1 MESLSFFSF
10 VSSIETLVNY
20 EFKNEKVEYAC
31 SDCKTLKSSER
42 SCKKCGSPIWG
53 VTAKYREFLFK
64 YVSNDPNAKKMYNKI
79 YNIRSKIT
87 HTEYLMNGENF
98 LNWEFNDKTK
108 EISTNHLQAMQ
119 LARRSLI
126 NWILKSDK

>member
-1 MESLSFFSF
+1 MKSLSFFSF

-20 EFKNEKVEYAC
+20 EFRNERVEYTC
-31 SDCKTLKSSER
+31 NDCKALSSSER
-42 SCKKCGSPIWG
+42 NCKKCGSPIWG
-53 VTAKYREFLFK
+53 VSAKYREFLFK

-79 YNIRSKIT
+79 YDIRSKIT

-98 LNWEFNDKTK
+98 LNWNFDDKTE
-108 EISTNHLQAMQ
+108 EIARKHLEAMQ

-126 NWILKSDK
+126 N